1 MTDERRDA
9 AEDQGQM
16 KDQESFSED
25 PREGKDLSEQ
35 QGESQPADSGTEGSD
50 SGSGSGSGDSPDRDD
65 EQGQT
70 GRDDPGQST
79 GNPADAG

>member
-1 MTDERRDA
+1 MVEERRDA

-25 PREGKDLSEQ
+25 PREGKKLSEQ
-35 QGESQPADSGTEGSD
+35 QGESQPADSD
-50 SGSGSGSGDSPDRDD
+50 SGSGDSPDRDD

-70 GRDDPGQST
+70 GRDDPGQAT